1 MTNFMAHRVIA
12 RFRSQHR
19 LGRMILVAVLVA
31 TVCTLLV
38 SGSPERPAAAQS
50 ETQIGVPAT
59 GNIRVRDGTN
69 SGEVV
74 ISWDYVPG
82 ATHYRI
88 GYVNLDQ
95 EYDRAV
101 SNPAKDWKTAFVYV
115 DEDARNL
122 VVVGGRVEYTVRRLG
137 QGDFHAF
144 TVLSGGNVVND
155 VETLSGDYTWP
166 QNPRWRRMIVADR
179 GGACSDPAPV
189 VPTPISLAGLFHGA
203 WLEEHKPALA
213 NRIKQLSWVADG
225 VDDTERDSAEKLI
238 ESARALRGSQ
248 HGYRVRMWMCEAD
261 AVVYGQDRLQTLRSF
276 RAATQPS
283 TYYGQFLSVK
293 DVVIKAKDTVD
304 PDALYAAGDI
314 VSTMLSGRQDIGD
327 CMANVG
333 AGLAIIP
340 KDEYVTT
347 LPEFTHLIGTSDFTG
362 RPRDS
367 FAIRG
372 LGATKA
378 QPVSATSEEQL
389 LGLPTDQ
396 YPHNRFPHIGLI
408 TVHEFA
414 HGIQNLCFTQ
424 NDWELWKAPYDGAL
438 QAGIFPG
445 THMMNDVYEFF
456 AVLRT
461 AYFEV
466 TDEIGRGAGRDTV
479 ARDFPDVF
487 ESLEDIYGGAVLA
500 AEYRERRF

>member
-12 RFRSQHR
+12 RFRYQR
-19 LGRMILVAVLVA
+19 RRGRVFLVAVLVA
-31 TVCTLLV
+31 SVCTLLV

-95 EYDRAV
+95 DYDRAV

-155 VETLSGDYTWP
+155 VETLSGHYTWP
-166 QNPRWRRMIVADR
+166 QNPRWRRMTVADR
-179 GGACSDPAPV
+179 GGACSGPAPV
-189 VPTPISLAGLFHGA
+189 VPTPINLAGFLHRA

-213 NRIKQLSWVADG
+213 NRTKQLSWVADG
-225 VDDTERDSAEKLI
+225 VDDTERDSGEKLI
-238 ESARALRGSQ
+238 ESARALPGSQ

-261 AVVYGQDRLQTLRSF
+261 AVVYSQDRLQTLRSF

-333 AGLAIIP
+333 AGLAII
-340 KDEYVTT
+340 K
-347 LPEFTHLIGTSDFTG
+347 
-362 RPRDS
+362 
-367 FAIRG
+367 
-372 LGATKA
+372 
-378 QPVSATSEEQL
+378 
-389 LGLPTDQ
+389 
-396 YPHNRFPHIGLI
+396 
-408 TVHEFA
+408 
-414 HGIQNLCFTQ
+414 
-424 NDWELWKAPYDGAL
+424 
-438 QAGIFPG
+438 
-445 THMMNDVYEFF
+445 
-456 AVLRT
+456 
-461 AYFEV
+461 
-466 TDEIGRGAGRDTV
+466 
-479 ARDFPDVF
+479 DFPDVF

>member
-1 MTNFMAHRVIA
+1 MTNSIA
-12 RFRSQHR
+12 GHAITRFRSQHR
-19 LGRMILVAVLVA
+19 HGRMFLVAVLVVS
-31 TVCTLLV
+31 VCTLLV

-59 GNIRVRDGTN
+59 GNIEVRDGTN
-69 SGEVV
+69 PGEVV

-95 EYDRAV
+95 DHDGAV

-122 VVVGGRVEYTVRRLG
+122 AVAGGRVEYTVRRLG
-137 QGDFHAF
+137 QEDFDAF
-144 TVLSGGNVVND
+144 TVLAGGNVVND
-155 VETLSGDYTWP
+155 VGRLSGDYSWP
-166 QNPRWRRMIVADR
+166 QNPRWRRMTIADH
-179 GGACSDPAPV
+179 GAVCSDPAPV
-189 VPTPISLAGLFHGA
+189 VPTPISLAGLWHGA
-203 WLEEHKPALA
+203 RLEENKPALA
-213 NRIKQLSWVADG
+213 NRIKQLPWVADG

-238 ESARALRGSQ
+238 ESARALPGSQ

-283 TYYGQFLSVK
+283 TY
-293 DVVIKAKDTVD
+293 
-304 PDALYAAGDI
+304 
-314 VSTMLSGRQDIGD
+314 
-327 CMANVG
+327 
-333 AGLAIIP
+333 
-340 KDEYVTT
+340 
-347 LPEFTHLIGTSDFTG
+347 DFTG

-424 NDWELWKAPYDGAL
+424 NDWEQWKASYDAAL

-445 THMMNDVYEFF
+445 THMMHDVYEFF
-456 AVLRT
+456 AVLST

-479 ARDFPDVF
+479 ARDFPGVF

-500 AEYRERRF
+500 AEYGERRF